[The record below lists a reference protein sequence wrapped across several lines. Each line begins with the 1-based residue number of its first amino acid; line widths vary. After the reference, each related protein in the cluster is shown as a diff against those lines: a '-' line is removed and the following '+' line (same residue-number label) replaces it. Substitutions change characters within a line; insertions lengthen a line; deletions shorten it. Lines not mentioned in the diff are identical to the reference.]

1 MEPLAFARRVRPSR
15 ASTWTAFGLAALA
28 AALVWRGIAFYR
40 LSLDARVDH
49 DDFRVLSP
57 SATIGHGYGVVG
69 TVLILTNLLYL
80 VRKKFP
86 TWRVGSVQ
94 AWLSMHVFTGLAGA
108 MLITFHSAF
117 QVRTPIAMVTSVT
130 LLLTVVT
137 GLFGRYMVHFS
148 ARPEGERT
156 RATLE
161 AIDSLV
167 PGTMKLVQEGLR
179 RLPPTPLPPHPT
191 LLNCIAR
198 IPSWVADERK
208 RRRFVREALHELS
221 DRVPHD
227 ETLAREFWRLGSDV
241 AYHAAREVR
250 VLWSNALLTSWRGM
264 HRIVAIAMILS
275 VSVHIWVA
283 LKYGYWWI
291 FSQ

>member
-1 MEPLAFARRVRPSR
+1 MEQIAFARRVRPSR
-15 ASTWTAFGLAALA
+15 TTMWTALGLLALTGV
-28 AALVWRGIAFYR
+28 LVWRGLAFYR
-40 LSLDARVDH
+40 LGLDARIDH
-49 DDFRVLSP
+49 PDFRVLSP

-80 VRKKFP
+80 VRKRFP
-86 TWRVGSVQ
+86 NLRVGSVQ

-117 QVRTPIAMVTSVT
+117 QVRTPIAMVTSIT
-130 LLLTVVT
+130 LLLTVIT
-137 GLFGRYMVHFS
+137 GLFGRYMVLFA
-148 ARPEGERT
+148 ARPEAERT

-167 PGTMKLVQEGLR
+167 PGTMKLIQAGLR
-179 RLPPTPLPPHPT
+179 KLPPTPVPAHPT
-191 LLNCIAR
+191 LLNCVAL
-198 IPSWVADERK
+198 IPTWIRDER
-208 RRRFVREALHELS
+208 RRKRFVREAVHELS
-221 DRVPHD
+221 DRAPED
-227 ETLAREFWRLGSDV
+227 ELLAREFFRLGSDI

-264 HRIVAIAMILS
+264 HRIVAIALLLS

-283 LKYGYWWI
+283 VKFGYWWI